1 MEKEYTEEQLLSM
14 LGRDLIGLDI
24 KQDDKRDQILFKELK
39 SVEGFIEYLR
49 ETAARD
55 IQRYFEAATKEEQLM
70 IRGAYARTMYLM
82 KMAKEEGKRKTK
94 IEEVNYR

>member
-1 MEKEYTEEQLLSM
+1 MEEQYTEEQLLAM
-14 LGRDLIGLDI
+14 LGRNFIGVDI
-24 KQDDKRDQILFKELK
+24 AMDEKRDLVLFKELK
-39 SVEGFIEYLR
+39 AVEGLVEYLR

-70 IRGAYARTMYLM
+70 IRGTYARTMYFM
-82 KMAKEEGKRKTK
+82 NMVKNEGRKNTK